1 MAHKSRTRRNPT
13 GTILVNPSRKHRRSG
28 HRKLTLRS
36 LFGKRR
42 NPITINPRKR
52 RHSKRRNPITIGN
65 PRRHSKRRAS
75 RARSHRRNP
84 ITIGNPKRRHAKRR
98 NPVRRH
104 KRAHARRRNPITI
117 GNPRRSR
124 KVRRNP
130 GMVGGLMAKVQGLF
144 RKIPLVGGVLSAAV
158 GGLAGALGGA
168 IGVIPTEMALPY
180 VAKYLPSWVKPY
192 AYTLAG
198 TILSGVVKAIP
209 VSFPYKS
216 ELAIGLAA
224 AGGAVDM
231 FRYRHGQS
239 MTLGDGSYDVGG
251 TYEINGDD
259 GLGDDGAQ
267 FAAAEFADAD
277 IGDYQYAGDDLSA
290 AEMAAAELGRSHFRK
305 KYAGKKRRAQQA
317 GQEDA
322 KHEGEGAQ
330 WGWLIYWVG
339 FDNFQKLIHMDES
352 KRREVIADMKHM
364 AMLRAT
370 KLIGQGAPTDMVSAE
385 MSGIL
390 IAA

>member
-42 NPITINPRKR
+42 NPITIGNPKRR
-52 RHSKRRNPITIGN
+52 RHSK
-65 PRRHSKRRAS
+65 
-75 RARSHRRNP
+75 RRNP
-84 ITIGNPKRRHAKRR
+84 ITIGNPKRRHAKRSR
-98 NPVRRH
+98 ARSH
-104 KRAHARRRNPITI
+104 KRRNPITI
-117 GNPRRSR
+117 GNPRR
-124 KVRRNP
+124 RNP
-130 GMVGGLMAKVQGLF
+130 GMVGGLLAKVQGLF
-144 RKIPLVGGVLSAAV
+144 RKIPLVGGILASAV
-158 GGLAGALGGA
+158 GGLTGALGGA

-198 TILSGVVKAIP
+198 TVLSGVVKAIP
-209 VSFPYKS
+209 VSFPYKA
-216 ELAIGLAA
+216 ELAVGLAA

-231 FRYRHGQS
+231 YRYRHGQS
-239 MTLGDGSYDVGG
+239 MTLGDGSYDYSGAYQIE
-251 TYEINGDD
+251 TAGDD
-259 GLGDDGAQ
+259 GLGDDGAP

-305 KYAGKKRRAQQA
+305 KYAHKKRRAQAA
-317 GQEDA
+317 GDENA

-339 FDNFQKLIHMDES
+339 FDNFQKLIHMSADQ
-352 KRREVIADMKHM
+352 RRAVIADMKHM

-370 KLIGQGAPTDMVSAE
+370 KLLEQGVPTDMVNAE
-385 MSGIL
+385 MAGVL

>member
-42 NPITINPRKR
+42 NPITIGNPRRR

-65 PRRHSKRRAS
+65 PRRRRHSK
-75 RARSHRRNP
+75 RRNP
-84 ITIGNPKRRHAKRR
+84 ITIGNPRKRRHAKRG
-98 NPVRRH
+98 H
-104 KRAHARRRNPITI
+104 KRASARRRNPITI
-117 GNPRRSR
+117 GNPRR
-124 KVRRNP
+124 RRNP
-130 GMVGGLMAKVQGLF
+130 GMVGGLLAKVQGLF
-144 RKIPLVGGVLSAAV
+144 RKIPLVGGILSAAV
-158 GGLAGALGGA
+158 GGLTGALGGA

-180 VAKYLPSWVKPY
+180 VARFLPAWVKPY

-198 TILSGVVKAIP
+198 TVLSGVVKALP
-209 VSFPYKS
+209 VSFPYKA
-216 ELAIGLAA
+216 ELAVGLAA

-231 FRYRHGQS
+231 YRYRHGQS
-239 MTLGDGSYDVGG
+239 MTLSGDGDYGDYGDG
-251 TYEINGDD
+251 EYGDTYQIGADD
-259 GLGDDGAQ
+259 GLGDDGAP

-290 AEMAAAELGRSHFRK
+290 SEMAAAELGRSNFRK
-305 KYAGKKRRAQQA
+305 KFAHKKRRAQKA

-339 FDNFQKLIHMDES
+339 FDNFQKLVHMSADQ
-352 KRREVIADMKHM
+352 RRAVIKDMKHM

-370 KLIGQGAPTDMVSAE
+370 KLLEQGVPTDMVNAE
-385 MSGIL
+385 MAGVL

>member
-42 NPITINPRKR
+42 NPITIGNPKR
-52 RHSKRRNPITIGN
+52 RRYSKRRNPITIGN
-65 PRRHSKRRAS
+65 PKHR
-75 RARSHRRNP
+75 RARSHKRRNP

-98 NPVRRH
+98 NP
-104 KRAHARRRNPITI
+104 ITI
-117 GNPRRSR
+117 GNPRR
-124 KVRRNP
+124 RRNP
-130 GMVGGLMAKVQGLF
+130 GMVGGLLAKVQGLF
-144 RKIPLVGGVLSAAV
+144 RKIPLVGGILASAV
-158 GGLAGALGGA
+158 GGLTGALGGA

-198 TILSGVVKAIP
+198 TVLSGVVKAIP
-209 VSFPYKS
+209 MSFPYKA
-216 ELAIGLAA
+216 ELAVGLAA

-231 FRYRHGQS
+231 YRYRHGQS
-239 MTLGDGSYDVGG
+239 MTLGDGDYGDYSGAYQIE
-251 TYEINGDD
+251 TAGDD
-259 GLGDDGAQ
+259 GLGDDGAP

-290 AEMAAAELGRSHFRK
+290 AEMAAAELGRANFRR
-305 KYAGKKRRAQQA
+305 KYAHKKRRAQAA
-317 GQEDA
+317 GDENA

-339 FDNFQKLIHMDES
+339 FDNFQKLVHMSADQ
-352 KRREVIADMKHM
+352 RRAVIKDMKHM

-370 KLIGQGAPTDMVSAE
+370 KLLEQGVPTDMVNAE
-385 MSGIL
+385 MAGVL